1 MNESSDWKHLLET
14 ASGSIPEK
22 LNHSEKQES
31 ILNTT
36 DLICEFV
43 LLDSNYYAQ
52 ARNLLLFKVLT
63 TEDDDDSESIINSFI
78 AMLYNIHL
86 DEDSFFRMQSSLQRY
101 VLSDYLLL
109 VQFLLIYYIRNE
121 ALLYLTNIHN
131 IKSRLI
137 NDEASCYGTEIIH
150 IFKKWSSAIETKD
163 DQIELAGWMERM
175 RTSAL
180 NEYDSFYDSVL
191 HGLKDISEMQEEA
204 LSYWLKNGNLVHHCE
219 KLTKYPNV
227 SLTCE
232 CTELDFGKIFVCIK
246 PVLACR
252 LMPAR

>member
-1 MNESSDWKHLLET
+1 M
-14 ASGSIPEK
+14 
-22 LNHSEKQES
+22 
-31 ILNTT
+31 
-36 DLICEFV
+36 
-43 LLDSNYYAQ
+43 
-52 ARNLLLFKVLT
+52 
-63 TEDDDDSESIINSFI
+63 
-78 AMLYNIHL
+78 
-86 DEDSFFRMQSSLQRY
+86 FFQT
-101 VLSDYLLL
+101 
-109 VQFLLIYYIRNE
+109 IYYWYNFFILRNE

-175 RTSAL
+175 RTAAL

-227 SLTCE
+227 LLTCE
-232 CTELDFGKIFVCIK
+232 CTELDFGNIFVCIK
-246 PVLACR
+246 PVFACR
-252 LMPAR
+252 YHKMPAW